1 MRRRTAKPSKAVI
14 RQAINL
20 IFDLKKR
27 QNETAKQKPLVRY
40 LGRIGDGYTDWADH
54 LGN

>member
-1 MRRRTAKPSKAVI
+1 MIRRTAKPSKAVI

-20 IFDLKKR
+20 IFDHKKR
-27 QNETAKQKPLVRY
+27 QNENTQQKPLLVRY
-40 LGRIGDGYTDWADH
+40 LGRIGTDWIDH